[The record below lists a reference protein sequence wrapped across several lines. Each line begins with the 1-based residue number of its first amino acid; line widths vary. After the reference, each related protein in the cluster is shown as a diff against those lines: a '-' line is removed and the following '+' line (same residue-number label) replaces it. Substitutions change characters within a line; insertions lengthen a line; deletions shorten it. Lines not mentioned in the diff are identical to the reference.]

1 METQQATQCRGSG
14 LRDGNGRG
22 APNEFDAAV
31 GMQVLLAAFMCC
43 HKGDPHAS
51 SHAAT
56 PAINSS
62 RAKY

>member
-1 METQQATQCRGSG
+1 METQQATQCRGSS
-14 LRDGNGRG
+14 LRDENGRG

-43 HKGDPHAS
+43 HKGDPHTS
-51 SHAAT
+51 VHAAT
-56 PAINSS
+56 LAIHSP